1 LGSIKSWF
9 LKQGLV
15 NLNIMLLKGGVT
27 EREVSLMSGQE
38 VKDSLV
44 RLGHKVLELDI
55 SKSDLCSTPIDNID
69 IIFNCLHGGV
79 GENGIIQ
86 SVCIMKNIPYTG
98 SDVLSSALAMNKVLA
113 KKVFISEG
121 INTPQGIISNI
132 KNILNKDP
140 FPRPYVIKPIDGGS
154 SLGVNIIY
162 KDTDLSAIKD
172 SSSKLLIEP
181 YVNGREI
188 AVAVIKNKVL
198 GMIEINYSNGF
209 YDYNTKY
216 KSDKNNYIKPDNLS
230 ISLKNK
236 LEQYAISAHKALGCK
251 GVTRSDFIV
260 SDNPYQEPSLLEINT
275 LPGLTK
281 HSLVPKIAKNAGI
294 SFDDLIL
301 MIIKDALN

>member
-1 LGSIKSWF
+1 
-9 LKQGLV
+9 
-15 NLNIMLLKGGVT
+15 MLLKGGVT

-121 INTPQGIISNI
+121 INTPEGKISNI
-132 KNILNKDP
+132 KNILDKDP

-162 KDTDLSAIKD
+162 KDTDLSTIKD
-172 SSSKLLIEP
+172 SSSRLLIEP

-209 YDYNTKY
+209 YDYNAKY
-216 KSDKNNYIKPDNLS
+216 KSDKNNYTKPDNLS

-236 LEQYAISAHKALGCK
+236 IEQYAISAHKALGCK

-260 SDNPYQEPSLLEINT
+260 SDNPDQEPSLLEINT

-294 SFDDLIL
+294 TFDDLIS
-301 MIIKDALN
+301 MIIKDALNCLN

>member
-1 LGSIKSWF
+1 
-9 LKQGLV
+9 
-15 NLNIMLLKGGVT
+15 MLLKGGVT

-162 KDTDLSAIKD
+162 KDTDLSTIKD

-198 GMIEINYSNGF
+198 GMIEINYSNSF
-209 YDYNTKY
+209 YDYNAKY

-260 SDNPYQEPSLLEINT
+260 SDNLDQEPSLLEINT

>member
-1 LGSIKSWF
+1 MGSIKSWF
-9 LKQGLV
+9 LKQGIV
-15 NLNIMLLKGGVT
+15 NLNIMLLRGGFT
-27 EREVSLMSGQE
+27 EREVSLLSWQE

-121 INTPQGIISNI
+121 INTPKGKISNI
-132 KNILNKDP
+132 KNILDKDP

-162 KDTDLSAIKD
+162 KDTDLSTIKD

-209 YDYNTKY
+209 YDYNAKY
-216 KSDKNNYIKPDNLS
+216 KSDKNNYTKPDNLS
-230 ISLKNK
+230 VLLKNK
-236 LEQYAISAHKALGCK
+236 IEQYAISAHKALGCK

-260 SDNPYQEPSLLEINT
+260 TDNPDQEASLLEINT